1 MPGILVRWH
10 LLSGVACEAAP
21 FAGCGLRGGTFCLV
35 WPARRHLL
43 PGVACEMTP
52 FAGCAWPARRHLLSG
67 VACKVAPFVWCC
79 LWGGTFCLVWP
90 ARRHLLSGV
99 ACETRPTVCQHT
111 QHCSKTSSRE
121 GQVGESAKMWKQSAS
136 NTAIC
141 EQLIKFPD
149 GDNVS

>member
-1 MPGILVRWH
+1 MSH
-10 LLSGVACEAAP
+10 LSSHAWNTCEVAP
-21 FAGCGLRGGTFCLV
+21 FAGCGLGGSTFSL
-35 WPARRHLL
+35 
-43 PGVACEMTP
+43 M
-52 FAGCAWPARRHLLSG
+52 S
-67 VACKVAPFVWCC
+67 
-79 LWGGTFCLVWP
+79 P

-111 QHCSKTSSRE
+111 QHCNKTSSSE